1 MMSMSGEGEA
11 GEGEG
16 EEQRV
21 VTVRGELTSRPVKLL
36 RLSSTV
42 FARSWWSHWLLEHC
56 WTPRLGM
63 GKSGQL

>member
-21 VTVRGELTSRPVKLL
+21 VTVAGELISVP
-36 RLSSTV
+36 
-42 FARSWWSHWLLEHC
+42 
-56 WTPRLGM
+56 
-63 GKSGQL
+63 Q